1 MRNQILETLITTL
14 EPIDFVLAFW
24 QGGSAAHG
32 FTDEWSDLDVEVIV
46 EDDHVEETF
55 LIVEKNLSTF
65 FGIRFKLRIP
75 EPTWHGHSQ
84 CFYQLEEVSPF
95 LMIDFVVMQRS
106 NPNRFLEVERH
117 GRGVIG
123 FDKANLLVPTALNK
137 SEHLSKMK
145 ERFTYLKMNF
155 TLTQPLIKKEMN
167 RGRWIES
174 VSNYH
179 SWTLQPLVELLN
191 MVYRPYR
198 YDFRVKY
205 FSRDLPQEVVTR
217 VEPLYCVVDLA
228 DLAKKQQLAE
238 AFFVETLPRV
248 EEVLQ
253 RF

>member
-1 MRNQILETLITTL
+1 
-14 EPIDFVLAFW
+14 
-24 QGGSAAHG
+24 
-32 FTDEWSDLDVEVIV
+32 
-46 EDDHVEETF
+46 
-55 LIVEKNLSTF
+55 
-65 FGIRFKLRIP
+65 
-75 EPTWHGHSQ
+75 
-84 CFYQLEEVSPF
+84 
-95 LMIDFVVMQRS
+95 MIDFVVMQRS